1 MFVVCAENIDLEL
14 FSLVSWALWN
24 RRNNLSRGKPSILL
38 EQLLDRAREI
48 TLGCLPGSTSASTTL
63 KQAAASWTPPTL
75 HGYKI
80 NFDGAIFEQ
89 ENRASLGVVIQNH
102 DGMVTASLSEII
114 SLPSIVIEV
123 ETLIAWQA
131 VEFALGLG
139 FDNIF
144 LEGDFEVLI
153 KLLNNSSRSLAPFG
167 HIINDILFL
176 ASRFSCFNVAHVQ
189 RQCNK
194 VAHSLAR
201 IAIFSSH
208 LSIWMEDVPLDLL
221 TVI

>member
-1 MFVVCAENIDLEL
+1 MFVVCVENIYLEL

-153 KLLNNSSRSLAPFG
+153 KLLNSSSRSLAPFG
-167 HIINDILFL
+167 HIRNDIFFFLFC
-176 ASRFSCFNVAHVQ
+176 ASHVLMLHMSNDNVIRLLIRLLEEQSFH
-189 RQCNK
+189 
-194 VAHSLAR
+194 
-201 IAIFSSH
+201 
-208 LSIWMEDVPLDLL
+208 PLCPFGWKMFHQ
-221 TVI
+221 TF